1 MAIDYIEIGERIA
14 KRRRALG
21 LKQREAAER
30 ADITDNYLSNIE
42 RAVSIPSLDVLMR
55 LCDALETTPDALL
68 LGTSL
73 YGREEQWQSIC
84 EQVRGLAPRQRE
96 LVRSFL
102 LWVQEQEL

>member
-84 EQVRGLAPRQRE
+84 EQVRGLAPKQLE